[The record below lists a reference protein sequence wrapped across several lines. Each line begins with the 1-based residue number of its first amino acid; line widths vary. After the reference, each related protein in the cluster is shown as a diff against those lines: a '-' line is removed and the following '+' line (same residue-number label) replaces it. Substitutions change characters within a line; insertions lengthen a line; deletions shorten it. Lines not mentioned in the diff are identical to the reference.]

1 MTNITFYPLSVFDT
15 LIPLDDT
22 RQLGDTHEYQKP
34 PPVNT
39 AVTHFLSI
47 VSASHVTSVEL

>member
-1 MTNITFYPLSVFDT
+1 MTNITSYPLSVFDKR
-15 LIPLDDT
+15 IPLDDM
-22 RQLGDTHEYQKP
+22 RQLGDVHQKPP

-47 VSASHVTSVEL
+47 VSTSHTASVEL